1 MRLSGQSGQIQVC
14 WNFFLIFWGFIFSN
28 FRRYLPNFDKL
39 CSAELLNQR
48 FMVPCDPVSYLN
60 REYGEEKKW
69 SFPQEKNYTWSNVIY
84 DSRWKDHE
92 WPNVIRYY
100 DKAGGLLKNKV
111 LEYVNKHLK
120 NNISYIPDDTD

>member
-1 MRLSGQSGQIQVC
+1 MQ
-14 WNFFLIFWGFIFSN
+14 
-28 FRRYLPNFDKL
+28 K
-39 CSAELLNQR
+39 
-48 FMVPCDPVSYLN
+48 
-60 REYGEEKKW
+60 REYGDEKKW

-100 DKAGGLLKNKV
+100 DKAGVLLKNKV

-120 NNISYIPDDTD
+120 QNISAIADDTDQNKLWIQRGRVDEMR